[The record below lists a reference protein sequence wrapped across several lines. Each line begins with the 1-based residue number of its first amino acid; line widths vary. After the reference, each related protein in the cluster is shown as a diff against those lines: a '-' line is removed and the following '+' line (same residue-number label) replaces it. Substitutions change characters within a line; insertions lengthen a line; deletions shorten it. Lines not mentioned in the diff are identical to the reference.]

1 MEQESNE
8 QAREQEK
15 QILKKGWFLDIN
27 LINIEIN
34 IEINCKEKH
43 SESEE
48 SLYST
53 ENIHEEIENV

>member
-1 MEQESNE
+1 MKQESNE
-8 QAREQEK
+8 QARKQEK

-34 IEINCKEKH
+34 CKERH
-43 SESEE
+43 SKSEE

-53 ENIHEEIENV
+53 ENIHE